1 MTKTPWVNAPPA
13 DVGASAVTDAQSN
26 VTARLDRGARPWIET
41 AAQEILATTYWF
53 NPAPRADPYPVTV
66 RFSGRR
72 IDVEGPLQ
80 PGDHFVH
87 DETITGVIP
96 GSGPVAVTARVSDIN
111 PGLWVVTAQ
120 LQGLGRTTRG
130 RRAHRTAEPLAGS
143 GDFQYSLLPKL
154 WRRWAPA
161 TGASFETAEPLHTHL
176 APFVRTPGI
185 VPLSWVTLV
194 TVGMAV
200 AVTIQYLLVARVHLA
215 ATSVWISTL
224 IAIVAGIIGAKAWY
238 IVKHR
243 REHRFDGWCIQ
254 GFIVAASLTA
264 LLFFTIQQQ
273 PTGTILD
280 VTAPGLM
287 FGMAIGRLGCFFAG
301 CCGGR
306 MTASHWGVWS
316 SDQRIGARRIPTQ
329 LLESAL
335 ALSLGLA
342 TLAMDVG
349 HGPMGGAL
357 FAGALAA
364 YTLGRQGILTL
375 RTEPSQTRFAVPM
388 SAVAAASVLVIA
400 VAVMV
405 SAMVFA

>member
-1 MTKTPWVNAPPA
+1 MTKTPRVSTPPA
-13 DVGASAVTDAQSN
+13 DVGSPPVTDAQSGTT
-26 VTARLDRGARPWIET
+26 VRLDRGAQSWIET
-41 AAQEILATTYWF
+41 AAQEVLATTYWF
-53 NPAPRADPYPVTV
+53 DPALRVDPFPVTV

-72 IDVEGPLQ
+72 TDVEGPLQ

-87 DETITGVIP
+87 DETIGEVIP
-96 GSGPVAVTARVSDIN
+96 GSGPVSVTARVSDIN

-120 LQGLGRTTRG
+120 LQGPGRTTRG
-130 RRAHRTAEPLAGS
+130 RRAHRTAEPLAGP
-143 GDFQYSLLPKL
+143 GDSQYPLLPKL
-154 WRRWAPA
+154 WRRWAPT
-161 TGASFETAEPLHTHL
+161 TGSSFETSQPVHTHL
-176 APFVRTPGI
+176 APFVRAPGI

-200 AVTIQYLLVARVHLA
+200 ALTMQYVFAVRAHLA

-224 IAIVAGIIGAKAWY
+224 IAIVAGIIGAKGWY

-264 LLFFTIQQQ
+264 LLFFTIQRQ

-306 MTASHWGVWS
+306 MTASRWGVWS

-342 TLAMDVG
+342 TLAMDVS

-400 VAVMV
+400 VAIMV